1 MAREEI
7 SEFRALTIRL
17 TPDRHESATRL
28 AQQLGVSLNQLVQQA
43 LDELIELDRDMSL
56 YRAAS
61 ILAEDT
67 VNGAVGTNAS
77 ESDLEGAHE

>member
-7 SEFRALTIRL
+7 SELRALTIRL
-17 TPDRHESATRL
+17 SPERHEAATRL

-43 LDELIELDRDMSL
+43 LDELIGLDRDMAL

-61 ILAEDT
+61 ILAADT
-67 VNGAVGTNAS
+67 VNSSVRVNAS
-77 ESDLEGAHE
+77 EAHE